1 MRIMGKA
8 EREETAAERDRLA
21 NAGPCALALTV
32 VTVLGLIF
40 FVALG
45 ASAAVVVLGAS
56 AAVTATVI
64 AGICFALAWL
74 ALPAAV
80 LRRQRRE
87 GDRS

>member
-1 MRIMGKA
+1 MGKA

-21 NAGPCALALTV
+21 NAGPCALALPV

-40 FVALG
+40 
-45 ASAAVVVLGAS
+45 SVVLGAS